1 MGTLKKVSVS
11 SVYVHAPFCSRR
23 CFYCDFAVEVSSSND
38 PTAWTGAL
46 SGELK
51 ALEREGLFS
60 ISEALKTLYVGGGT
74 PSLLG
79 PQAMTSLA
87 KVIGFSRLQDPELEW
102 TEGRQHNKGSG
113 DLEFQC

>member
-38 PTAWTGAL
+38 LTAWTGAL

-74 PSLLG
+74 PSLL
-79 PQAMTSLA
+79 SL
-87 KVIGFSRLQDPELEW
+87 I
-102 TEGRQHNKGSG
+102 HI
-113 DLEFQC
+113 